1 MIHVWCG
8 GYVFCTQNWNSV
20 PYKAILVVSSV
31 QALGTC
37 CTSRD
42 IHFHILII
50 DYHYYYNMK
59 LWYTIHWKV
68 KSSRRTYR
76 CKRKW
81 YLRMNSK
88 IFDWRTRVPDDTL
101 RSYDQKMSLFVID
114 SIFHALILIPE
125 IGREIVWRFN
135 FDSSPH
141 VPSPNLH
148 VHDNVIKEMFA
159 LRIISMGIANGSR
172 SKIRGEPSSNN
183 VQCRTLCQNQWFYSF
198 IRSINNE

>member
-20 PYKAILVVSSV
+20 PYKAILFVSSV
-31 QALGTC
+31 QALETC
-37 CTSRD
+37 CTTRD

-81 YLRMNSK
+81 YLRMNSE
-88 IFDWRTRVPDDTL
+88 IFDWRTRVPDDTFTYVW
-101 RSYDQKMSLFVID
+101 SKNVVICY
-114 SIFHALILIPE
+114 
-125 IGREIVWRFN
+125 RFN
-135 FDSSPH
+135 FPCFDFNTWDRKKNCLEIQFRQQPACPQSKSP
-141 VPSPNLH
+141 
-148 VHDNVIKEMFA
+148 
-159 LRIISMGIANGSR
+159 
-172 SKIRGEPSSNN
+172 
-183 VQCRTLCQNQWFYSF
+183 CTW
-198 IRSINNE
+198 